1 MSQGLTTTGDAFQA
15 ILEGPPTLEAARALH
30 QEHKKRRIPK
40 IKTEFRIFFKIDQ
53 GAPEKSWIT
62 ALKSR
67 MEYQVVTK
75 VAKLLEIEQ
84 FDKVLPEF
92 TIEGTFAN
100 IQRDVLCVLTRIYML
115 PPVAQKLQNILSEQK
130 LFFDWS
136 PSDDEISIS
145 KEIRVKFFT
154 SDHNV

>member
-1 MSQGLTTTGDAFQA
+1 
-15 ILEGPPTLEAARALH
+15 
-30 QEHKKRRIPK
+30 
-40 IKTEFRIFFKIDQ
+40 
-53 GAPEKSWIT
+53 
-62 ALKSR
+62 
-67 MEYQVVTK
+67 
-75 VAKLLEIEQ
+75 
-84 FDKVLPEF
+84 
-92 TIEGTFAN
+92 
-100 IQRDVLCVLTRIYML
+100 VLCVLTRIYML